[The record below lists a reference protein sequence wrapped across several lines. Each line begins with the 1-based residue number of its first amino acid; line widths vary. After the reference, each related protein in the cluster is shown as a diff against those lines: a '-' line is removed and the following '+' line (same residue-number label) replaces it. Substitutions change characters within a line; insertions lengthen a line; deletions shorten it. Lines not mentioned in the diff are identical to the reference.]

1 MEIKG
6 VKLDNVF
13 SFTVFHGEYYG
24 EIWRMEKGE
33 AGKPNS
39 SLWRC
44 EIWHIDNLDGEQEC
58 DHICS
63 SMKDALHTFMCYAD
77 EDNEWDGES
86 PLFAVK
92 VKERYKAV
100 NKARRPSLVQHWAR
114 LVKHRDGKCVNC
126 GSKKELNAHHV
137 ESYAKNESLRFDVN
151 NGITL
156 CRACH
161 IDYHKVHGK

>member
-6 VKLDNVF
+6 VKIDNVF

-33 AGKPNS
+33 ASKPNS
-39 SLWRC
+39 SLWKLDVC
-44 EIWHIDNLDGEQEC
+44 DLDGQEVYE
-58 DHICS
+58 DRFN
-63 SMKDALHTFMCYAD
+63 SMKAALHMFMNIAD

-100 NKARRPSLVQHWAR
+100 NKARRPSLIQHWAR